1 MRNVFQSLVVAS
13 KEVFA
18 LRKLS
23 IIAIVFLT
31 VTGAKGQSLMGSEG
45 SSNEKKEVGLDTR
58 KETKGDLDEFGLSIF
73 KVFQSGNPEGL
84 TEYLFQRDELIETIN
99 KQTTNSELIER
110 ITQQLDDGFD
120 EKIRLENSERF
131 ISLMNNESIDW
142 RKATFEKFKFIK
154 DESQT
159 ERLNIVS
166 GSGYIRFSYEG
177 RNYQVLI
184 DKVSRLVSGWRGNEI
199 GTRAELVYKNQ

>member
-1 MRNVFQSLVVAS
+1 
-13 KEVFA
+13 
-18 LRKLS
+18 
-23 IIAIVFLT
+23 
-31 VTGAKGQSLMGSEG
+31 MGSEG

>member
-13 KEVFA
+13 REVFA

-110 ITQQLDDGFD
+110 ISQQLDDGFD

-131 ISLMNNESIDW
+131 TSLMKNESIDW